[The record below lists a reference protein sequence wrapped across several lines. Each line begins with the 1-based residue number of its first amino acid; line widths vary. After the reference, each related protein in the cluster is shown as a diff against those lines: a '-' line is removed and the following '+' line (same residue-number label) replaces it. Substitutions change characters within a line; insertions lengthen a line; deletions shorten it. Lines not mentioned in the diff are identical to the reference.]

1 MSSYNNRVLVVDD
14 DPEIL
19 RIFKSVL
26 QPQKSNAENNTL
38 DALLKPSSPEEQDQR
53 ERYFEVDTVQ
63 QGEDGY
69 KMVQQAIDKGLPYSV
84 MFTDMR
90 MPPGWDGVKTAQEV
104 RKIDNTIGIVVVTAY
119 SDASVS
125 EIVSKVGFT
134 DRLLYLKKPFDEEE
148 ILQLADSLSMRWN
161 LEEKVKGMVR
171 VLESMVDSFFK
182 LRTAVYQ
189 EDELEPFMRRTLE
202 QISAFLD
209 TPDVFL
215 ARIQDGEVILKIGLG
230 KFSNGLS
237 KNSEFI
243 GLLRESARNKP
254 LSTVLRLK
262 QYVVLPINIQ
272 KCQDVI
278 VGLINVHEIEGTD
291 RLLEVLARDMVKL
304 YDAANVMDSLR
315 KELNEYKQRI
325 SELEQQSPGNGE

>member
-26 QPQKSNAENNTL
+26 QPQKSDGTSNPLN
-38 DALLKPSSPEEQDQR
+38 ALLKPSNPEEQDPR
-53 ERYFEVDTVQ
+53 ERNFEVDTAT
-63 QGEDGY
+63 QGEDAY
-69 KMVQQAIDKGLPYSV
+69 RMVQQAIDKGLPYSV

-90 MPPGWDGVKTAQEV
+90 MPPGWDGIKTSQEV

-189 EDELEPFMRRTLE
+189 EDELEPFMKRTLE

-215 ARIQDGEVILKIGLG
+215 ARIQGEEVILKIGLG

-237 KNSEFI
+237 KNDEFI
-243 GLLRESARNKP
+243 ALLTESARNKP

-262 QYVVLPINIQ
+262 QYVVLPINIR

-278 VGLINVHEIEGTD
+278 VGLINIHEIEGTD
-291 RLLEVLARDMVKL
+291 RLLDVLARDMVKL
-304 YDAANVMDSLR
+304 YDAANVMDALR
-315 KELNEYKQRI
+315 KELSEYKQRV
-325 SELEQQSPGNGE
+325 SELEQQSPGDGE

>member
-26 QPQKSNAENNTL
+26 QPEKS
-38 DALLKPSSPEEQDQR
+38 DADTNPLNDLLKPSGPEEQDQR
-53 ERYFEVDTVQ
+53 ERCFEVDTVQ

-69 KMVQQAIDKGLPYSV
+69 KLVQQAIDKGLPYSV

-104 RKIDNTIGIVVVTAY
+104 RRIDNTIGIVVVTAY

-215 ARIQDGEVILKIGLG
+215 ARIQENEVILKIGLG

-237 KNSEFI
+237 KNDEFI
-243 GLLRESARNKP
+243 GLLNESARNEP

-262 QYVVLPINIQ
+262 QYIVLPINIR

-304 YDAANVMDSLR
+304 YDAAGVMDSLR
-315 KELNEYKQRI
+315 KELSEYKQRI
-325 SELEQQSPGNGE
+325 HELEQQSPGSDE

>member
-1 MSSYNNRVLVVDD
+1 MASYNDRVLVVDD

-26 QPQKSNAENNTL
+26 QPQQSNGESNPLT
-38 DALLKPSSPEEQDQR
+38 ALLKPTSPEESEQHPR
-53 ERYFEVDTVQ
+53 CFKVDTAQ
-63 QGEDGY
+63 QGEEGFR
-69 KMVQQAIDKGLPYSV
+69 MVQNAIDKGLPYSV

-104 RKIDNTIGIVVVTAY
+104 RKIDNSIGIVVVTAY

-161 LEEKVKGMVR
+161 LEEKVKGMVK

-189 EDELEPFMRRTLE
+189 ENDLEPFMKRTLE

-215 ARIQDGEVILKIGLG
+215 ARIQGDEVILKIGLG

-237 KNSEFI
+237 KNDEFRQ
-243 GLLRESARNKP
+243 LLNETAREQP
-254 LSTVLRLK
+254 ISTVLRLK
-262 QYVVLPINIQ
+262 HYVVLPINIQ
-272 KCQDVI
+272 KCQDVV

-315 KELNEYKQRI
+315 KELDEYKQRI
-325 SELEQQSPGNGE
+325 AELEQRR